1 MKYIDSNV
9 FIYPVIYNENVN
21 GVIKAKKYLLQI
33 AKGQLKACTATLT
46 WDELVWIIRK
56 ISNPESAISEGKK
69 FLEFPYLQ
77 ILDVNNLVLQKA
89 QELIEEYHLKPRDAI
104 HAATA
109 LVNDIYQ
116 IISDDEDFDTI
127 KELKRLPIRG

>member
-21 GVIKAKKYLLQI
+21 GVVKAKEYLLQI
-33 AKGQLKACTATLT
+33 AKGKLKACTATLT

-56 ISNPESAISEGKK
+56 ISNSESAISEGKK
-69 FLEFPYLQ
+69 FLRFPHLQ
-77 ILDVNNLVLQKA
+77 ILDVDHIVLQKA
-89 QELIEEYHLKPRDAI
+89 QELIEEYQLKPRDAI

-109 LVNDIYQ
+109 LVNDINQ
-116 IISDDEDFDTI
+116 IISDDEDFDAI